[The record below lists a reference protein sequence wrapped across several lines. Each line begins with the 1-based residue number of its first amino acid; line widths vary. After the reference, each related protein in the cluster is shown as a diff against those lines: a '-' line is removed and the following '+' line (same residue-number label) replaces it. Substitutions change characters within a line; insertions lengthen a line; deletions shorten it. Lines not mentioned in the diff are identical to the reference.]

1 MKIIVWRC
9 LTCNNIFDDRAV
21 CNEERYA
28 SGLYSAIFS
37 DYCPFCHSSS
47 ICEEEVEAD
56 EDNSSIKINCL

>member
-28 SGLYSAIFS
+28 SGLYTSTIS
-37 DYCPFCHSSS
+37 EYCPLCHSTS
-47 ICEEEVEAD
+47 ICEEEDPDLIYESS
-56 EDNSSIKINCL
+56 NSININ